1 MLPKLFGD
9 GDPAFIVELK
19 SPLLSEKAILREKP
33 QVGVKLE
40 KAILQSPFWAAPALE
55 MEVDPDLLDRPAEV
69 GGVIR
74 NEVAVS
80 LRRFRGHLNTAIMV
94 AGGEVD
100 VEENAKGTEI
110 VHG

>member
-1 MLPKLFGD
+1 VEAARGNGD
-9 GDPAFIVELK
+9 A
-19 SPLLSEKAILREKP
+19 LLLCS
-33 QVGVKLE
+33 
-40 KAILQSPFWAAPALE
+40 
-55 MEVDPDLLDRPAEV
+55 AEP
-69 GGVIR
+69 
-74 NEVAVS
+74 EVS